1 MIEVIRVAG
10 ELHTFCEAEGW
21 RFCFIGGLALQRWGE
36 PRETIDVDLTLLTG
50 FGGEEPFIQKL
61 LQKFQGR
68 VEDAAR
74 FARLR
79 RVLLLRSASGVGI
92 DIALGALPFE
102 ESAVARAS
110 LFGFPGNIRLQTCS
124 AEDLIV
130 MKAFAARPRDWV
142 DIDGII
148 VRQTGKLDWTYIER
162 QLSPLVE
169 LKEAPEILKE
179 LERRRLE
186 LEGK

>member
-10 ELHTFCEAEGW
+10 ELQTFCETEGW

-50 FGGEEPFIQKL
+50 FGGEDPFIQKL
-61 LQKFQGR
+61 LQKFQAR
-68 VEDAAR
+68 VEEAAP

-102 ESAVARAS
+102 ESAVSRAS
-110 LFGFPGNIRLQTCS
+110 LFAFPGNVRLRTCS

-130 MKAFAARPRDWV
+130 MKAFADRSRDWA
-142 DIDGII
+142 DLEGII
-148 VRQTGKLDWTYIER
+148 ICQIGKLDWTHIGQ
-162 QLSPLVE
+162 QLGPLAE
-169 LKEAPEILKE
+169 LKETPEILSK
-179 LERRRLE
+179 LEKLRLE
-186 LEGK
+186 LES